1 MEYPVVNKEECT
13 GCGVCVEVCPMAA
26 IELIDGKA
34 QINNEKCRNCGLCL
48 GECPVGAI
56 KD

>member
-34 QINNEKCRNCGLCL
+34 QINNEKCRNCGLCI